1 MHQFLMTTEW
11 LKFNQMQ
18 IAKANNKSI
27 WRRCV
32 IRVSYAKLLI
42 KTTGEINLKN
52 LMASKEQKAF

>member
-1 MHQFLMTTEW
+1 MLQFSTITEW

-18 IAKANNKSI
+18 EAKVSSKSI
-27 WRRCV
+27 WRRCA